1 FRSGILAAQISD
13 TAVLEYGP
21 TEILLGFGAIS
32 KYLRVSAD
40 LVVQPAAPARRGKP
54 GSRPSKKTAGERQTV
69 CWKGMDSNFRY
80 RGRRPASG
88 RSLRA
93 QRVEDRCRKK
103 GVRIRQLLVF
113 VALGREWWA
122 RRRSVLSVSDPRE
135 RC

>member
-54 GSRPSKKTAGERQTV
+54 DSRPSKKTAGERQTV
-69 CWKGMDSNFRY
+69 CWREMDSNFRSPV
-80 RGRRPASG
+80 RRTAFSRPP
-88 RSLRA
+88 
-93 QRVEDRCRKK
+93 
-103 GVRIRQLLVF
+103 VRITRPSCY
-113 VALGREWWA
+113 A
-122 RRRSVLSVSDPRE
+122 
-135 RC
+135 